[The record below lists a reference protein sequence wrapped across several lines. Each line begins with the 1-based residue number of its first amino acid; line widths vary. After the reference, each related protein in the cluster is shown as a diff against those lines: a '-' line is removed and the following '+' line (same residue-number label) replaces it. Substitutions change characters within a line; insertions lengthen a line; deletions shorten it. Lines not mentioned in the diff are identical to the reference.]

1 MEYLDRHQEISSY
14 VAIDDR
20 NLEVGLKE
28 HFVQTRSR
36 MTREH
41 AEQMKK
47 ILDVDDGPYRLT
59 DKISRDALN
68 LWRSQAEEELGHKL

>member
-1 MEYLDRHQEISSY
+1 
-14 VAIDDR
+14 
-20 NLEVGLKE
+20 
-28 HFVQTRSR
+28 